1 MCTHIYTH
9 IYTCTNSCSFLLYT
23 DSETTPIYTQTTTA
37 LADESFVSPDPDHK
51 SEIQHG
57 SYSFMVLT
65 MTGVV
70 SAVAA
75 ALLVASISVT
85 IHIAV
90 YQCVY
95 KPRLR
100 FLTQIVERVASGVHQ
115 KDDVTGHDYATI
127 YDDISQ
133 RDGTDLKMNQN
144 EVYGLAEPN
153 LQ

>member
-1 MCTHIYTH
+1 
-9 IYTCTNSCSFLLYT
+9 
-23 DSETTPIYTQTTTA
+23 
-37 LADESFVSPDPDHK
+37 
-51 SEIQHG
+51 
-57 SYSFMVLT
+57 MVLT

-100 FLTQIVERVASGVHQ
+100 FLTQIVERVASGMHQ
-115 KDDVTGHDYATI
+115 KDDVAGHDYATI
-127 YDDISQ
+127 YDVIGQ